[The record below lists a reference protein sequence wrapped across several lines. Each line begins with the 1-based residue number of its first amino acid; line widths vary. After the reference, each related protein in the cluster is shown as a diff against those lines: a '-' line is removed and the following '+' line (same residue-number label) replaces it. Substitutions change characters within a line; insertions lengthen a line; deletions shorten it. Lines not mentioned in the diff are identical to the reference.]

1 MILQAIV
8 GTNNHGIALMQHGQ
22 YDLAIEKF
30 REAQFYAR
38 QYVHPDGYHG
48 SLLSTTT
55 NTVPASSTTTTS
67 STTSAVNGNEGSFE
81 AHLIIESPTTSAV
94 STSSESVN
102 ILVAFNVPAT
112 QWGED
117 EGTPDIGRHQDF
129 QTSGGMETDVSPH
142 NVFSIYSEAFVL
154 VNLGTS
160 SPSTPGGDLSLEEY
174 MTVGAVPL
182 FNTALALH
190 LYGMSLSGNPVSN
203 VYLRNALQLYKF
215 AISILDESFVFE
227 ELQDYPFHL
236 QILLM
241 AAYSN
246 AGHIHSHFMDDVE
259 LVLNC
264 QDQLQSLYGRVS
276 PEVMQILALHE
287 NSQASLTFLWNTLL
301 PSLQPCGRMSLAP
314 AA

>member
-1 MILQAIV
+1 MVLQSIV
-8 GTNNHGIALMQHGQ
+8 GTNNHGIALMQQGQ

-38 QYVHPDGYHG
+38 QYVNPDGGRG

-55 NTVPASSTTTTS
+55 NTIPTSSTTTIS
-67 STTSAVNGNEGSFE
+67 STTSAVNSNEGSSE
-81 AHLIIESPTTSAV
+81 AHLVIESPTTPTV
-94 STSSESVN
+94 STSSESADN
-102 ILVAFNVPAT
+102 LVAFNVPVT
-112 QWGED
+112 QWGDD
-117 EGTPDIGRHQDF
+117 EGTPDIGRTQDL
-129 QTSGGMETDVSPH
+129 QTSGGMHTDVSPH
-142 NVFSIYSEAFVL
+142 NVFSIYGEAFVL
-154 VNLGTS
+154 MNLGCSSTS
-160 SPSTPGGDLSLEEY
+160 TSGGDLSLEEY
-174 MTVGAVPL
+174 TTVGAVPL

-203 VYLRNALQLYKF
+203 LFLRNALQLYQF

-246 AGHIHSHFMDDVE
+246 VGHIHSHFMDDVE
-259 LVLNC
+259 LVHNC
-264 QDQLQSLYGRVS
+264 QHQLQTLYGRVS
-276 PEVMQILALHE
+276 PEVMQILALRE

-301 PSLQPCGRMSLAP
+301 PSLQPCGRMFLAP